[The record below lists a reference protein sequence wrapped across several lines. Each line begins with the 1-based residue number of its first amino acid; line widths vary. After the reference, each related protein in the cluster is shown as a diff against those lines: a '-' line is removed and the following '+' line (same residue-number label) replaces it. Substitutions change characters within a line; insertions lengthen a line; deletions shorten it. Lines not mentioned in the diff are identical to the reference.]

1 MTDKYIMKVQELS
14 IAPITHNTELN
25 PKLWENNQ
33 LIPEIRHRLL
43 IIAKHFAEYLNVE
56 KLNLK
61 DITISG
67 SNASYGYSD
76 SSDLDLHLVA
86 IVDNPEKA
94 ALYDAKKNVY
104 NSKYNIT
111 IKDIDVELY
120 VQDYKQTH
128 HSAGIYSVLND
139 KWLSEPR
146 LEAPKATA
154 QEVKSKA
161 RNYAGRINQALR
173 SDNLQTA
180 KDTMDNIRRLRQA
193 GLESGGEHSVENL
206 AFKLLRARGQIDKL
220 RKYIDKLEGASLSI
234 GEEYES

>member
-1 MTDKYIMKVQELS
+1 MKIQELS
-14 IAPITHNTELN
+14 ITPVPHSTTLN
-25 PKLWENNQ
+25 PKLWDNNK
-33 LIPEIRHRLL
+33 LIPEVRLQL
-43 IIAKHFAEYLNVE
+43 MKIARHFAEFLKVE

-67 SNASYGYSD
+67 SNAAYGYSD

-86 IVDNPEKA
+86 VVTPEQVE
-94 ALYDAKKNVY
+94 LYDAKKNVY
-104 NSKYNIT
+104 NSRYKIK

-120 VQDYKQTH
+120 VQDYKQKH
-128 HSAGIYSVLND
+128 HSAGVYSVLRNE
-139 KWLSEPR
+139 WITEPTSETPR
-146 LEAPKATA
+146 ATA

-173 SDNLQTA
+173 SKDLDVAKETMTNL
-180 KDTMDNIRRLRQA
+180 RRLRQA
-193 GLESGGEHSVENL
+193 GLEQGGEYSVENL

-234 GEEYES
+234 GEQNES

>member
-1 MTDKYIMKVQELS
+1 MKFQELS
-14 IAPITHNTELN
+14 VDPITHNDQLN
-25 PKLWENNQ
+25 DKLWDNDR
-33 LIPEIRHRLL
+33 LIPEIRHKLL
-43 IIAKHFAEYLNVE
+43 SIAKHFADYLNVE
-56 KLNLK
+56 RLNLK

-86 IVDNPEKA
+86 IVDSDEKA
-94 ALYDAKKNVY
+94 ELYDAKKNVY

-120 VQDYKQTH
+120 VQDYRQKH

-139 KWLSEPR
+139 RWISEPKPG
-146 LEAPKATA
+146 APKATA

-161 RNYAGRINQALR
+161 RNYAGRINQALK
-173 SDNLQTA
+173 SNDLETA
-180 KDTMDNIRRLRQA
+180 KSAMSNLRKLRQA
-193 GLESGGEHSVENL
+193 GLEAGGEHSVENL

-220 RKYIDKLEGASLSI
+220 RKYIDKLESASLSI
-234 GEEYES
+234 GEQNES